1 MSLINGPDQY
11 QVKSIFVCSMV
22 DSYFRTVKSKF
33 FVAFIIAALSVPL
46 LFKSF
51 VVVRYLV
58 HFEYYAEVLCEN
70 KEVPMSNCNGQCV
83 LKKELNAA
91 ENQKD
96 KSQVPVNWMKEFD
109 ISIFEVSNSEKN
121 FGAYFISLESVHN
134 SRYLC
139 NYLFVP
145 LSTIEEPPAF
155 C

>member
-1 MSLINGPDQY
+1 
-11 QVKSIFVCSMV
+11 
-22 DSYFRTVKSKF
+22 
-33 FVAFIIAALSVPL
+33 
-46 LFKSF
+46 
-51 VVVRYLV
+51 
-58 HFEYYAEVLCEN
+58 
-70 KEVPMSNCNGQCV
+70 MSNCNGQCV

-121 FGAYFISLESVHN
+121 FGAYFISLESVYN

-145 LSTIEEPPAF
+145 LSTIEEPPAV